1 MRENQETGRGE
12 GTPSLGSG
20 VSFPR
25 CRWTEGG
32 MGRMGRMRRR
42 EGTKNPEY
50 RSALR
55 VRRVTSSSAASA
67 AIGTAIIAAP
77 TGLLAAM
84 GVTALVAVVVMP
96 SVTRGDIDDGTAR
109 HGLIHDY
116 WRRVPHHWGRAINH
130 RRGAWRVDRDGTR
143 SVKDWPRQPEG
154 DVHRYSRLGGAGQS
168 ENCNHCY
175 QSEQMLCFHGGSD
188 GSVRNIFDSRPLI
201 KQEEH

>member
-1 MRENQETGRGE
+1 MRENQKTGRGE

-32 MGRMGRMRRR
+32 MRRMD
-42 EGTKNPEY
+42 GTKNPED

-67 AIGTAIIAAP
+67 AIVTAIIAAP
-77 TGLLAAM
+77 TGLLATM
-84 GVTALVAVVVMP
+84 GITALVAVVVMP

-116 WRRVPHHWGRAINH
+116 WRRVPHHWGRAIHH
-130 RRGAWRVDRDGTR
+130 RRRAGRVDRDGTR
-143 SVKDWPRQPEG
+143 GVKDWPRQPEG

-175 QSEQMLCFHGGSD
+175 QSEQMLCFHGRSD
-188 GSVRNIFDSRPLI
+188 GHAAGVFECGSLI
-201 KQEEH
+201 KKEEH